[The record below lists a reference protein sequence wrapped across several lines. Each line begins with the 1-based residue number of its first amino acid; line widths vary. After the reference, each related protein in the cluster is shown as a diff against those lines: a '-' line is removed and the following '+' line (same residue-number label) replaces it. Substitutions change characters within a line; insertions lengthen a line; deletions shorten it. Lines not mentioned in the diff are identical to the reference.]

1 MIIIASIASFPKTFV
16 AFIWNAFSDFREQK
30 LFRTQEQKIKTGD
43 EALYLVS
50 LERLDNVLRTMVTIS
65 AAVLLLVPVY
75 VLLKLKP
82 TELSQIERNSNYQI
96 LTIFISTMIFSAS
109 CSIFTQAKKQEVF
122 TATAAYSA
130 VLVVFLSGNISNV
143 KVAANN

>member
-1 MIIIASIASFPKTFV
+1 MLRLQALLT
-16 AFIWNAFSDFREQK
+16 WNAFSDFCKQK

-50 LERLDNVLRTMVTIS
+50 LERLDNVLRTVVTIS
-65 AAVLLLVPVY
+65 AALLLLIPIY

-82 TELSQIERNSNYQI
+82 TDMSQIERNSNYQI
-96 LTIFISTMIFSAS
+96 LTIFISIMIFSAS

-130 VLVVFLSGNISNV
+130 VLVVFLGGDISNV
-143 KVAANN
+143 KVATNN

>member
-1 MIIIASIASFPKTFV
+1 MIIIASIASSPKTFA
-16 AFIWNAFSDFREQK
+16 AFIWNAFSDLREQK

-50 LERLDNVLRTMVTIS
+50 LERLDNVLRTVVTIS

-82 TELSQIERNSNYQI
+82 TEMSQIERNSNYQI

-109 CSIFTQAKKQEVF
+109 CSIFTQANRRDVF
-122 TATAAYSA
+122 SATAAYSA
-130 VLVVFLSGNISNV
+130 VLVVFLGGNMSNV
-143 KVAANN
+143 KVATNN